1 MLQSLISV
9 LSARTSNLPIL
20 LVLGI
25 ATSLKSL
32 HRMLPFHITSKLN
45 VHVFQ
50 ADSPTVMLNKVL
62 EQVIL
67 NHNNPFQL
75 SAKSLT
81 VLLDTF
87 RFYDYSLKSFIAGYR
102 VLMLEHFYQQPHHS
116 LCTNDTEEFRKRLAN
131 LSKEDLD
138 MIRRTVPSFRSFV
151 ERQAPQTQIDI
162 LTSDNQLK
170 QQLVR
175 QIPKIKAYWF
185 EFYCWMRVL
194 VVLIE
199 DLPRNQMG
207 KSLRELYPY
216 CAGGEITHLEQFQV
230 LITILI
236 LLLLVIYIYFQTSRK

>member
-1 MLQSLISV
+1 MSV

-32 HRMLPFHITSKLN
+32 HRLLPFHITSQLN

-50 ADSPTVMLNKVL
+50 TESPTVILNKIL
-62 EQVIL
+62 ENVIL
-67 NHNNPFQL
+67 HHKNPFQL

-102 VLMLEHFYQQPHHS
+102 VLLLDHFYQQPHHA
-116 LCTNDTEEFRKRLAN
+116 LCTNDPKVLRSRLSN
-131 LSKEDLD
+131 MNKDSLD
-138 MIRRTVPSFRSFV
+138 AIRRTAFSFRAFV
-151 ERQAPQTQIDI
+151 ERQEPQAQIDL

-170 QQLVR
+170 QQLL
-175 QIPKIKAYWF
+175 QHIPRINQYWF
-185 EFYCWMRVL
+185 DFYCWLKVL
-194 VVLIE
+194 VIMVE
-199 DLPRNQMG
+199 DLPRNQLG

-216 CAGGEITHLEQFQV
+216 CAGGEITHLEEFQV
-230 LITILI
+230 
-236 LLLLVIYIYFQTSRK
+236 S